1 MNTEIIFKNDLNLD
15 KNIDFRQKH
24 LDFYEETY
32 FYAPKL

>member
-1 MNTEIIFKNDLNLD
+1 MNTEIVFKTVLILD
-15 KNIDFRQKH
+15 KNIDFRHKH